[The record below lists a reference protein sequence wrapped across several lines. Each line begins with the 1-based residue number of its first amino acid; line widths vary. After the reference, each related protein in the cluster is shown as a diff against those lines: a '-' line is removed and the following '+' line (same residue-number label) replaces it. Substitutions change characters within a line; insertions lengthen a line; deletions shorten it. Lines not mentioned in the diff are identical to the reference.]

1 MKRAANVFAILLHRY
16 IFRSVLMATVM
27 AVAMFVFVLVAGN
40 AIKEVFSLL
49 ASGRV
54 GWGQFIYLM
63 AILIPRVIP
72 YALPLGILTGVLLVL
87 GRLSAQGEILAMKAA
102 GISLWRIAAPIFLI
116 AMGGTAFAVAIG
128 FYYAPMADTLYKRS
142 LANVVREDPL
152 RFFQPKTFVKEFPG
166 YVFYFESREG
176 STVKNL
182 RTWLIGDKGKMTR
195 YLTSSSGVISFD
207 AERDAI
213 RLTVEQGS
221 GEGRSES
228 DAEDA
233 SGIQSLAAE
242 QLSFSLSLDALFGER
257 SKERKLSYL
266 NLNELLGKRQH
277 YIENEEGL
285 DEETQT
291 ARINQV
297 QTAIQKK
304 AAMGVAVLSL
314 CAIAIPL
321 GIKASRSETYANLAL
336 ALGLALTYFFLLV
349 VVSWREG
356 KPSLRPDLLIWVPN
370 LLYQGLGFY
379 LLSRVNRN

>member
-1 MKRAANVFAILLHRY
+1 
-16 IFRSVLMATVM
+16 M

-40 AIKEVFSLL
+40 AIKEVLSLL

-54 GWGQFIYLM
+54 SWGQFFYIM

-102 GISLWRIAAPIFLI
+102 GISLWRIASPIFLI
-116 AMGGTAFAVAIG
+116 ALGGTGFAVAIA
-128 FYYAPMADTLYKRS
+128 FYYAPMADTLYKRT

-152 RFFQPKTFVKEFPG
+152 RFFQAKTFIKEFPG
-166 YVFYFESREG
+166 YVFYFDDQEG
-176 STVKNL
+176 TTVKNL
-182 RTWLIGDKGKMTR
+182 RLWLIGDDGKMSQFLQSET
-195 YLTSSSGVISFD
+195 GVITFD
-207 AERDAI
+207 SETDSI
-213 RLTVEQGS
+213 KLTVKQAS
-221 GEGRSES
+221 GEIRSES

-233 SGIQSLAAE
+233 RGQWTGIFE
-242 QLSFSLSLDALFGER
+242 DTSFSIPLDGLFGAR
-257 SKERKLSYL
+257 NQERKLSYM

-277 YIENEEGL
+277 YIDNPEEL
-285 DEETQT
+285 DEETRAMRQ
-291 ARINQV
+291 NQV

-321 GIKASRSETYANLAL
+321 GIKASRSETYANLAIAL
-336 ALGLALTYFFLLV
+336 ALALSYFFLLV
-349 VVSWREG
+349 VVSWLE
-356 KPSLRPDLLIWVPN
+356 KQPQWRPDLLIWLPN

-379 LLSRVNRN
+379 LLNRVNRN